1 MMMINYVQMSSSN
14 TKLVGVTEAGLGPAG
29 LLASTGYLLARVGN
43 EARRGFVRKLGKRD
57 LRLYHHAI
65 LLAVDE
71 LGPLSQQRLATFI
84 GVDPRNLVSTIDF
97 LERRGLV
104 KRDPDPS
111 DRRCHGIALTAEG
124 RRTLRQ
130 LRVDVDELERGYLS
144 PLTAGEQARLHDML
158 LRLLPGLLANG
169 AIDTRTAA
177 RG

>member
-1 MMMINYVQMSSSN
+1 MMMISYVQMSSAN
-14 TKLVGVTEAGLGPAG
+14 TKLASTAEDGLGPAG

-43 EARRGFVRKLGKRD
+43 EARRGFVRKLAKRD

-104 KRDPDPS
+104 KRGPDPS

-124 RRTLRQ
+124 RRILRQ
-130 LRVDVDELERGYLS
+130 LRVDADEVERGYLL
-144 PLTAGEQARLHDML
+144 PLTAAEQTKLHDML
-158 LRLLPGLLANG
+158 LRLLPGLLASRK
-169 AIDTRTAA
+169 DT
-177 RG
+177 G